1 MSLKEKSISTF
12 LTPRIPI
19 CNIMNVF
26 KIISII
32 FTLLLFTHPAFSSE
46 IKERLLPNGLKIITL
61 ENHKSPVVTFQVWYK
76 VGSRNEVTGK
86 TGISHLL
93 EHMMFKGTTKY
104 GKGEFSSIVARN
116 GGNENAFTSQDY
128 TAYFQNF
135 SSDRLDIS
143 LDLESDRMVN
153 LLLDPQEFML
163 ERDVVKEER
172 RLRTEDDPISSMTED
187 LYAAAFKLHPYH
199 SPVIGWMTDLDNLT
213 RDDIY
218 KHYSEYY
225 RPDNATIVVA
235 GDFITE
241 EIVKKIGHYF
251 GGIPKG
257 NTPREVK
264 IIETEQKGE
273 RRFLYK
279 REAQLPYVV
288 YGYHA
293 PNYRDKDH
301 YALEVLSN
309 ILSGGKSSRLYQS
322 IVYSKQLALAAGGG
336 YTSVQTDPELFYF
349 YAQLKPGRT
358 VEEAET
364 ALNEE
369 IERIKKEYVSE
380 IELQKARNQIEAAF
394 IMGQDSVFYQ
404 AMLIGQLETTGA
416 GTGYLESYIDEI
428 RKVTAEDIMRV
439 AQTYFSEDNR
449 TVGVLVPLPNK
460 Q

>member
-1 MSLKEKSISTF
+1 
-12 LTPRIPI
+12 
-19 CNIMNVF
+19 MNVF
-26 KIISII
+26 KITSII

-46 IKERLLPNGLKIITL
+46 IKEHLLPNGLKIVTI

-76 VGSRNEVTGK
+76 VGSLNEITGK
-86 TGISHLL
+86 TGISHML

-104 GKGEFSSIVARN
+104 GKGEFSRIVARN

-172 RLRTEDDPISSMTED
+172 RLRTEDDPVSSITED
-187 LYAAAFKLHPYH
+187 LYAAAFKIHPYH

-213 RDDIY
+213 REDIY

-235 GDFITE
+235 GDFITDDV
-241 EIVKKIGHYF
+241 VKKIEQYF

-264 IIETEQKGE
+264 ITETEQKGE

-279 REAQLPYVV
+279 REAQLPYVI

-293 PNYRDKDH
+293 PNFKDKDH
-301 YALEVLSN
+301 YALDVLSN
-309 ILSGGKSSRLYQS
+309 ILSGGKSSRLYQN
-322 IVYSKQLALAAGGG
+322 IVYSKQIALAAGGG
-336 YTSVQTDPELFYF
+336 YTSIQTDPELFYF
-349 YAQLKPGRT
+349 YAQLKPDRT
-358 VEEAET
+358 TEEAEA
-364 ALNEE
+364 ALTEE
-369 IERIKKEYVSE
+369 IGRIKKEPVSE
-380 IELQKARNQIEAAF
+380 RELQKAINQIEAAF

-404 AMLIGQLETTGA
+404 AMLIGRLETTGA
-416 GTGYLESYIDEI
+416 GTAYLESYISEI
-428 RKVTAEDIMRV
+428 RKVTAADIMRV
-439 AQTYFSEDNR
+439 AQKYFGEDNR
-449 TVGVLVPLPNK
+449 TVGILVPLPNK